1 MFLLVKR
8 VPLQVFKLIAS
19 GKNISGIALELSLS
33 VKTISVYRW
42 NILQKLSLKNN
53 AEITY
58 YAFRNNLTD

>member
-1 MFLLVKR
+1 
-8 VPLQVFKLIAS
+8 VFKLIAS